1 MPFQWKRTPQLQAA
15 YPGGRSLV
23 SQALRLKNIP
33 ENAIPTMIASIADK
47 TLLQYNSTFKLWWK
61 FCAENNLSVFKSGVR
76 EVISFLQGIL
86 DTKTHKFGTFNSH
99 RAALSLLLHGNIS
112 QDLSLQRFLKGISN
126 LRPALSK
133 YNITWDTKLVTDYLE
148 KLHPLED
155 LNLKDLSSKL
165 ATLLVLITGQRVQ
178 TIFHIRIDKITESAN
193 GLQAFIEDKLKTS
206 GHNRVQPCL
215 EIPFCKNN
223 PPLCVA
229 SIVKYYIQKTREL
242 RSTNELYLFL
252 STRSPHA
259 RASKDT
265 ISRWVKETLH
275 NAGIDKQFTAH
286 STRHASTS
294 HAFKK
299 NVSLDVIRKTAGW
312 SNNSTVFQN
321 YYLRPIFNTSQ
332 FAKAILE

>member
-1 MPFQWKRTPQLQAA
+1 M
-15 YPGGRSLV
+15 
-23 SQALRLKNIP
+23 KNIP
-33 ENAIPTMIASIADK
+33 ENAIPTMISSISDK
-47 TLLQYNSTFKLWWK
+47 TLLQYNTTFKLWWN
-61 FCAENNLSVFKSGVR
+61 FCMKNKLSVFKSGVR
-76 EVISFLQGIL
+76 EVIIFLQGIL
-86 DTKTHKFGTFNSH
+86 KNKTHKFGTFNSH
-99 RAALSLLLHGNIS
+99 RAALSLLLHDNIT
-112 QDLSLQRFLKGISN
+112 QDVNLKRFLKGISN

-178 TIFHIRIDKITESAN
+178 TIFYIKIDKITESAN
-193 GLQAFIEDKLKTS
+193 GLQAFIEDRLKTS

-215 EIPFCKNN
+215 EIPFSKDN
-223 PPLCVA
+223 PSLCVA
-229 SIVKYYIQKTREL
+229 SIVKYYIEKTKEIRP
-242 RSTNELYLFL
+242 TNEMYLFL
-252 STRSPHA
+252 STRYPHA

-275 NAGIDKQFTAH
+275 KAGIDKQFTAH

-294 HAFKK
+294 QAFKK
-299 NVSLDVIRKTAGW
+299 NLSLDVIRKTAGW
-312 SNNSTVFQN
+312 SNNSAVFQN
-321 YYLRPIFNTSQ
+321 YYLRPIFNKSQ